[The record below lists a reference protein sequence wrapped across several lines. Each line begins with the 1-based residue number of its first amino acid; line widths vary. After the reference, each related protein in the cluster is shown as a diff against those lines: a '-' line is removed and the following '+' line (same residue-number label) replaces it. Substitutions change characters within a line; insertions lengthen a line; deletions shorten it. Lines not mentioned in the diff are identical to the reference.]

1 MSLEMPC
8 VDGHYSST
16 AYHSPLSFHRQYL
29 ISLYFK
35 FFDLLTNCAKIVFL
49 QKLKQMLD
57 SCDLDQISMK
67 HHLMEI

>member
-8 VDGHYSST
+8 VDDHYSIAS
-16 AYHSPLSFHRQYL
+16 HSPLNCHRQYL
-29 ISLYFK
+29 IGLYFK
-35 FFDLLTNCAKIVFL
+35 PFVLLVNCAKIVFL